1 MILFSNF
8 FTNINFLKIKLI
20 SFFLVFVS
28 SEANSNNDLNKI
40 RISYDDNTSKLRV
53 VFDANKKI
61 NYVLSSDNKKNT
73 IKFDNKVLF
82 RLVAKNTERVLINSI
97 DANYSNS
104 LTWKFDQSHN
114 ALIAAV

>member
-8 FTNINFLKIKLI
+8 FTNINFLKIALI
-20 SFFLVFVS
+20 SFFLVFAS

-73 IKFDNKVLF
+73 IKIDLKNIVTGKKF
-82 RLVAKNTERVLINSI
+82 RRQKIEKKYIKI
-97 DANYSNS
+97 
-104 LTWKFDQSHN
+104 
-114 ALIAAV
+114 